1 MKQPKQSET
10 RYEVTSVH
18 RARLLELEIEHL
30 GRKQQDAIERL
41 YRLRTAAQEPRKA
54 V

>member
-10 RYEVTSVH
+10 RYTVDSRH

-30 GRKQQDAIERL
+30 TRKTQDALERL
-41 YRLRTAAQEPRKA
+41 YRLKTAAQEPRKTA
-54 V
+54 